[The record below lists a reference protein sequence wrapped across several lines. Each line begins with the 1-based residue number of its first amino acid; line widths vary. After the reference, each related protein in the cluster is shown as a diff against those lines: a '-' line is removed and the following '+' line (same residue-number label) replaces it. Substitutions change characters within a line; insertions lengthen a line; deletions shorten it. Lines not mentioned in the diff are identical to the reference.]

1 MGYGLP
7 SAIGARFAADDD
19 QSVVCFDGDG
29 SFLMTLKELAV
40 AARENLD
47 ITVFVLNNEA
57 VGMVR
62 QWQDGF
68 FEGRRM
74 ASEYPWVPDFATI
87 AEAFG
92 ARGYTIDATDG
103 ASEVEDIVSE
113 ALGYDGPSVVDAHID
128 PTENVYPM
136 VERRCER
143 RVRPRGGT
151 AMTEGLQG
159 PAPDERP
166 QPSGRRNAQGI
177 RIDPAVAAEPEPR
190 RTVLSALVENEPGVL
205 ATISGLVSRRQ
216 FNIESLT
223 VGTTTN
229 PETSRV
235 TLVIE
240 EPDPGVR
247 QVEKQLDKVINVI
260 SVRELGDDA
269 VRRELVVLNVHGEEP
284 DKVNAVTDMYDG
296 ETLDAGPRTIT
307 VQITGDEQKVDD
319 AIDAFQQFGIREL
332 ARTGQTALA
341 RGEEWT
347 THAEE
352 ERYERMQTQS

>member
-1 MGYGLP
+1 
-7 SAIGARFAADDD
+7 
-19 QSVVCFDGDG
+19 
-29 SFLMTLKELAV
+29 
-40 AARENLD
+40 
-47 ITVFVLNNEA
+47 
-57 VGMVR
+57 
-62 QWQDGF
+62 
-68 FEGRRM
+68 
-74 ASEYPWVPDFATI
+74 
-87 AEAFG
+87 
-92 ARGYTIDATDG
+92 
-103 ASEVEDIVSE
+103 
-113 ALGYDGPSVVDAHID
+113 
-128 PTENVYPM
+128 
-136 VERRCER
+136 
-143 RVRPRGGT
+143 
-151 AMTEGLQG
+151 MTEGLQG

-177 RIDPAVAAEPEPR
+177 RIDPAVAAEPASR

-240 EPDPGVR
+240 EADPEIR
-247 QVEKQLDKVINVI
+247 QVEKQLDKVVDVI

-269 VRRELVVLNVHGEEP
+269 VRRELVVLKVHGERP
-284 DKVNAVTDMYDG
+284 DEVHAVTEMYDG
-296 ETLDAGPRTIT
+296 TTLDAGPRTIT
-307 VQITGDEQKVDD
+307 VQITGGEGKVDD
-319 AIDAFQQFGIREL
+319 AIDAFRQFGIREL

-352 ERYERMQTQS
+352 ERYERSQP

>member
-1 MGYGLP
+1 
-7 SAIGARFAADDD
+7 
-19 QSVVCFDGDG
+19 
-29 SFLMTLKELAV
+29 
-40 AARENLD
+40 
-47 ITVFVLNNEA
+47 
-57 VGMVR
+57 
-62 QWQDGF
+62 
-68 FEGRRM
+68 
-74 ASEYPWVPDFATI
+74 
-87 AEAFG
+87 
-92 ARGYTIDATDG
+92 
-103 ASEVEDIVSE
+103 
-113 ALGYDGPSVVDAHID
+113 
-128 PTENVYPM
+128 
-136 VERRCER
+136 
-143 RVRPRGGT
+143 
-151 AMTEGLQG
+151 MTEGLQG

-177 RIDPAVAAEPEPR
+177 RIDPEMEAVHDPR
-190 RTVLSALVENEPGVL
+190 RTALSALVQNEPGVL
-205 ATISGLVSRRQ
+205 AKISGLVSRRQ

-240 EPDPGVR
+240 EPEPGIR
-247 QVEKQLDKVINVI
+247 QVEKQLEKLVNVI

-269 VRRELVVLNVHGEEP
+269 VRRELVVLKVHGEEP
-284 DKVNAVTDMYDG
+284 DKVNAITDMYGG

-319 AIDAFQQFGIREL
+319 AIDAFRQFGIREL

-352 ERYERMQTQS
+352 ERYERTQVRQ

>member
-1 MGYGLP
+1 
-7 SAIGARFAADDD
+7 
-19 QSVVCFDGDG
+19 
-29 SFLMTLKELAV
+29 
-40 AARENLD
+40 
-47 ITVFVLNNEA
+47 
-57 VGMVR
+57 
-62 QWQDGF
+62 
-68 FEGRRM
+68 
-74 ASEYPWVPDFATI
+74 
-87 AEAFG
+87 
-92 ARGYTIDATDG
+92 
-103 ASEVEDIVSE
+103 
-113 ALGYDGPSVVDAHID
+113 
-128 PTENVYPM
+128 
-136 VERRCER
+136 
-143 RVRPRGGT
+143 
-151 AMTEGLQG
+151 MTEGLQG

-177 RIDPAVAAEPEPR
+177 RIDPAVAAEPASR
-190 RTVLSALVENEPGVL
+190 RTVISALVENEPGVL

-240 EPDPGVR
+240 EPEPGVR

-269 VRRELVVLNVHGEEP
+269 VRRELVVLKVHGEEP
-284 DKVNAVTDMYDG
+284 DKVHAVTEMYDG
-296 ETLDAGPRTIT
+296 TTLDAGPRTVT
-307 VQITGDEQKVDD
+307 VQITGDEQKIDD
-319 AIDAFQQFGIREL
+319 AIDAFRQFGIREL

-352 ERYERMQTQS
+352 ERYERTQS

>member
-1 MGYGLP
+1 
-7 SAIGARFAADDD
+7 
-19 QSVVCFDGDG
+19 
-29 SFLMTLKELAV
+29 
-40 AARENLD
+40 
-47 ITVFVLNNEA
+47 
-57 VGMVR
+57 
-62 QWQDGF
+62 
-68 FEGRRM
+68 
-74 ASEYPWVPDFATI
+74 
-87 AEAFG
+87 
-92 ARGYTIDATDG
+92 
-103 ASEVEDIVSE
+103 
-113 ALGYDGPSVVDAHID
+113 
-128 PTENVYPM
+128 
-136 VERRCER
+136 
-143 RVRPRGGT
+143 
-151 AMTEGLQG
+151 MTEGLQG